1 MLLIKEEIMTEK
13 HDNRR
18 VTMTKLLMKNALLEL
33 LEQKELSNISV
44 TAICETAD
52 IHRSTFY
59 KYYSTPTDL
68 LREIEQDYLNRIPLH
83 PEIIDYQ
90 NQESL
95 LEVNTAFFDYVRE
108 NAKFLRILFGRS
120 EDNGFSSRMVD
131 FLCSNHVPV
140 GEQEDEETARFVRL
154 YIANGTVGML
164 REWINADFPI
174 SSRKIA
180 EMMYFLSRKI
190 LS

>member
-1 MLLIKEEIMTEK
+1 M
-13 HDNRR
+13 
-18 VTMTKLLMKNALLEL
+18 
-33 LEQKELSNISV
+33 
-44 TAICETAD
+44 
-52 IHRSTFY
+52 
-59 KYYSTPTDL
+59 
-68 LREIEQDYLNRIPLH
+68 H

-108 NAKFLRILFGRS
+108 NAKSLRILFGRS

-140 GEQEDEETARFVRL
+140 GEQEDEGTARFVRL

-164 REWINADFPI
+164 REWITADFPI